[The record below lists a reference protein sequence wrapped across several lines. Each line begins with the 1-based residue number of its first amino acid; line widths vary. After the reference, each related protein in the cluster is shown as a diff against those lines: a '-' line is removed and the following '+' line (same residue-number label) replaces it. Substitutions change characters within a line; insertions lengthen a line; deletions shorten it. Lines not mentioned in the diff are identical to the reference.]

1 MGILVYK
8 SHYVRGGANVKNYVT
23 YIGTRPGVIKIA
35 ESRKNEAA
43 TTNQNLYIKSFLEA
57 QPEINNSPLYKI
69 YQENRTLGNASE
81 LISFIEETYEE
92 EQVQGIEGYLQ
103 YMATRPGA
111 VKVGTNGLFSDEDG
125 FINME
130 EVKRQL
136 IENKGV
142 IFTPIISLT
151 RDDAESFGYTSPKVW
166 QNLIKSHRNEI
177 AELYRIDP
185 ENFEWYGAFHNEPN
199 HPHIHLI
206 FYSKDGKQGWQ
217 NPNYTFEKMKRLLS
231 TDIIRPY
238 RQQIYGQKNVLRQDI
253 KQTSKVKM
261 DELIVKISQKED
273 YPENTYRMLMMLRE
287 ELNKQKGKRV
297 YGYLPQHVK
306 SLVDNIVDEL
316 AKDPDISELL
326 KHWNTLQGNLI
337 ALYKKDG
344 YNPIPLSQMSEF
356 KSVKNMIIQEAMN
369 IPDDEFVPVSTK
381 EITDDKPSVRNQH
394 KTHFFS
400 NLSIVF
406 RRICNNSQ
414 PKQGKEKN
422 QIEQDEEYERKLAQG
437 MKM

>member
-43 TTNQNLYIKSFLEA
+43 TTNQNEYIKSFKEV
-57 QPEINNSPLYKI
+57 QPEIENSSLYKI
-69 YQENRTLGNASE
+69 YQNNRTLGNASE

-92 EQVQGIEGYLQ
+92 QQVQGVEGYLQ

-111 VKVGTNGLFSDEDG
+111 VKIGTNGLFSDEDG

-130 EVKRQL
+130 EVKQKLVQNRG
-136 IENKGV
+136 IV
-142 IFTPIISLT
+142 FTPIISLT
-151 RDDAESFGYTSPKVW
+151 REDAEAFGYTTPKTW
-166 QNLIKSHRNEI
+166 QNLIRAHRNEI

-185 ENFEWYGAFHNEPN
+185 QNFEWYGAFHNEPS

-217 NPNYTFEKMKRLLS
+217 NPDYTFEKMKRLLS

-253 KQTSKVKM
+253 KQISKVKM

-344 YNPIPLSQMSEF
+344 YDPIPLSQMSEF

-437 MKM
+437 MKV

>member
-1 MGILVYK
+1 LQESYLGKVKMIYIDPPYNTGHDFVY
-8 SHYVRGGANVKNYVT
+8 
-23 YIGTRPGVIKIA
+23 PD
-35 ESRKNEAA
+35 
-43 TTNQNLYIKSFLEA
+43 
-57 QPEINNSPLYKI
+57 
-69 YQENRTLGNASE
+69 
-81 LISFIEETYEE
+81 SFIMDNEDYND
-92 EQVQGIEGYLQ
+92 GIGYFDKVIQ
-103 YMATRPGA
+103 FRNRPQSDPA
-111 VKVGTNGLFSDEDG
+111 YAYQDSTKKNIKAEIYNGEIGLSMIHG
-125 FINME
+125 
-130 EVKRQL
+130 L
-136 IENKGV
+136 
-142 IFTPIISLT
+142 
-151 RDDAESFGYTSPKVW
+151 DA
-166 QNLIKSHRNEI
+166 
-177 AELYRIDP
+177 
-185 ENFEWYGAFHNEPN
+185 
-199 HPHIHLI
+199 
-206 FYSKDGKQGWQ
+206 YSKDGKQGWQ
-217 NPNYTFEKMKRLLS
+217 NPDYTFEKMKRLLS

-344 YNPIPLSQMSEF
+344 YDPIPLSQMSEF

-437 MKM
+437 MKV